1 MCTAV
6 AFVNGDSYFGRNLD
20 LDMTYGERVVITPRE
35 FAVKFLNGDVVS
47 RHYAIIG
54 MANIVDGY
62 PLYFDGTNEK
72 GLSCAALN
80 FTGNAVYK
88 KGKGKGYIASYEFI
102 LWVLSLCDS
111 VSLAREKIK
120 KIKISDTPF
129 SAELPPAGLHF
140 IVSDK
145 SGSIT
150 VEQTEKG
157 LKIYENPIGVLTNNP
172 VFPMHLMYLN
182 NFAALSCKPPENNFS
197 SQLKFTNYS
206 NGLGAFSLP
215 GDFSS
220 MSRFV
225 RAAFVKSNSVC
236 EETEEESVAHF
247 FHILDSVA
255 VPSGSVILPNGN
267 VHKTVYSSCCNASK
281 GVYYYKTYNDLGLN
295 FADMHDF
302 DLDGKE
308 LIEA

>member
-6 AFVNGDSYFGRNLD
+6 SFLSGDSYFGRNLD
-20 LDMTYGERVVITPRE
+20 LDRTYGERVVVIPRE
-35 FAVKFLNGDVVS
+35 FAVKFLNGDVAS

-54 MANIVDGY
+54 MANIVNGY
-62 PLYFDGTNEK
+62 PLFFDATNEK

-88 KGKGKGYIASYEFI
+88 KGRGKGYIASYEFI

-111 VSLAREKIK
+111 VSIARDRIK
-120 KIKISDTPF
+120 KIKISDAPF
-129 SAELPPAGLHF
+129 SPELSPTGLHF

-145 SGSIT
+145 TGSIT
-150 VEQTEKG
+150 VEQTGEG

-172 VFPMHLMYLN
+172 VFPMHLMYIN
-182 NFAALSCKPPENNFS
+182 NFAALSNKPPENNFS
-197 SQLKFTNYS
+197 QGLEFTNYS
-206 NGLGAFSLP
+206 NGLGAISLP

-225 RAAFVKSNSVC
+225 RAAFVKFNSVC
-236 EETEEESVAHF
+236 SDNERENVAQF
-247 FHILDSVA
+247 FHILEAAA
-255 VPSGSVILPNGN
+255 VPAGSVILPNGN
-267 VHKTVYSSCCNASK
+267 IHKTVYSSCCNATK
-281 GVYYYKTYNDLGLN
+281 GIYYYKAYNNFTLN
-295 FADMHDF
+295 ITDMHAF
-302 DLDGKE
+302 DLNGKE